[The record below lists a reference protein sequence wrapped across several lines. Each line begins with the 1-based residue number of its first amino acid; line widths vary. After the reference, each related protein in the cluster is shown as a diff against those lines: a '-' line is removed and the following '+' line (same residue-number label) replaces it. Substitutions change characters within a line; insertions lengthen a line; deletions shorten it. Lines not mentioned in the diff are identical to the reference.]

1 MYLESAVSFSV
12 ISVSCVCFC
21 FHSPLTRAFE
31 IGGFSDIEISIFRDS
46 SLRDLK
52 ISRFKSRIY
61 VTYNVATKNNMARI
75 KFLRLSNILKTNV
88 PRHYIFT

>member
-1 MYLESAVSFSV
+1 MY
-12 ISVSCVCFC
+12 ICMYVCMYVV
-21 FHSPLTRAFE
+21 HTRAFE
-31 IGGFSDIEISIFRDS
+31 IAGFSDIEISIFRDS
-46 SLRDLK
+46 NLRDLE

-75 KFLRLSNILKTNV
+75 NFLRLSYILKINV